1 MKKTLMLLAA
11 LSIALLSS
19 WAQGPNNSGT
29 YYQDANGKK
38 GEALKTAL
46 HSIIKNHKT
55 LSYSALEE
63 YYEKTDK
70 RPDGHVRDWYSN
82 ITNYDWDDD
91 NGNKS
96 EGSGWNKEH
105 TVPQSWFNEAS
116 PMKSDIIHVVPT
128 DAKINNMRS
137 AYVIAEVKDI
147 TKASANNYSILGSC
161 KTPGYSG
168 TVFEPND
175 EIKGDIARIYFYMA
189 TCYQDKLKNWSKGEV
204 KKVFTDDAYPGLKQW
219 YLDMLFRWSQQD
231 PVDEVERAR
240 NNAVARSDVQQNRNP
255 FVDYPGLE
263 EYVWGSK
270 TEEAFS
276 YDNYAGGGS
285 VDPDFVMQPVF
296 TPQGGS
302 YVEQVEVSMS
312 CTTLGTTIH
321 YTTDGTEP
329 TEQSSVYT
337 APITISETTT
347 VKAIALKGD
356 KKSAVTSVTYTITAK
371 SNEELTD
378 STIMLN
384 NSFFDVSWQ
393 GSWKNSYE
401 ATLSGKQ
408 GPVTITYAKGTS
420 ANMYCND
427 SQIRMYGGNTLKVE
441 TSDGTMTKL
450 AFITIDSS
458 KKMTADKGTIDNDYV
473 WTGEAREVTFGAEG
487 NHIKISG
494 VNVTLAIEQPNG
506 IRVIAN
512 DRLSTT
518 VFNLQGQRMKH
529 PRKGLYIINGKKVI
543 LK

>member
-137 AYVIAEVKDI
+137 SYVIAEVKDI
-147 TKASANNYSILGSC
+147 TKASANNYSLLGSC

-270 TEEAFS
+270 TETAFS
-276 YDNYAGGGS
+276 YDNYEGGGT

-296 TPQGGS
+296 TPQSGS
-302 YVEQVEVSMS
+302 YVEKVEVSLS
-312 CTTLGTTIH
+312 CSTLGTTIY

-329 TEQSSVYT
+329 TVQSSVYT

-356 KKSAVTSVTYTITAK
+356 KKSAVTSATYTITAK

-384 NSFFDVSWQ
+384 NSFFGVSWQ

>member
-1 MKKTLMLLAA
+1 MKKTLTLLAV
-11 LSIALLSS
+11 LSITLLNS

-29 YYQDANGKK
+29 YYQEANGKK

-46 HSIIKNHKT
+46 YSIIKNHKT
-55 LSYSALEE
+55 LSYSDLED

-82 ITNYDWDDD
+82 ITNYNW
-91 NGNKS
+91 NQHGNSS
-96 EGSGWNKEH
+96 EGAGWNKEH

-137 AYVIAEVKDI
+137 SYVIAEVKDI

-189 TCYQDKLKNWSKGEV
+189 TCYQDKLKNWTKGEV
-204 KKVFTDDAYPGLKQW
+204 KKVFTNETYPGLQQW

-240 NNAVARSDVQQNRNP
+240 NNAVAGDDVQKNRNP

-270 TEEAFS
+270 TETAFS
-276 YDNYAGGGS
+276 YDNYEGGGT

-296 TPQGGS
+296 TPQSGS
-302 YVEQVEVSMS
+302 YVEKVEVSLS
-312 CTTLGTTIH
+312 CSTLGTTIY
-321 YTTDGTEP
+321 YTTDSTEP
-329 TEQSSVYT
+329 TAQSSVYT

-356 KKSAVTSVTYTITAK
+356 KKSAVTTATYTITQK
-371 SNEELTD
+371 SNEELGD
-378 STIMLN
+378 STILLN
-384 NSFFDVSWQ
+384 NSFFGVKWNGPWSN
-393 GSWKNSYE
+393 GNE
-401 ATLSGKQ
+401 TVLSASQ
-408 GPVTITYAKGTS
+408 GPVTITYAKASS

-427 SQIRMYGGNTLKVE
+427 AQIRMYGGNTLKVE
-441 TSDGTMTKL
+441 TNNGTLTKL

-458 KKMTADKGTIDNDYV
+458 KKMTADKGTIGSNYV
-473 WTGEAREVTFGAEG
+473 WTGEASEVTFGAEG

-494 VNVTLAIEQPNG
+494 VNVTFAKEQPDG
-506 IRVIAN
+506 ISTIVN
-512 DRLSTT
+512 DRLGTA
-518 VFNLQGQRMKH
+518 VFNLQGQRTKH
-529 PRKGLYIINGKKVI
+529 PRKGLYIMNGKKVI